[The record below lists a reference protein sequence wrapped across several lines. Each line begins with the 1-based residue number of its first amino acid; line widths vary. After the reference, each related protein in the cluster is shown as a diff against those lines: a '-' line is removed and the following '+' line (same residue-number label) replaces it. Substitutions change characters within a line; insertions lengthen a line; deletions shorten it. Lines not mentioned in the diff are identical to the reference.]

1 MHDSVEIWDAPRVTL
16 VGVSVHVRPVE
27 GEDDEARLAVPVKLL
42 TGAIVIVEVA
52 GLPALAL
59 AEVGLAERVKSWR
72 VTVMVAEC
80 ASDPLVPVTVTVYT
94 PELPEQDKVEVCDP
108 PSVMLV

>member
-1 MHDSVEIWDAPRVTL
+1 MHDSVEVWDAPRVTL
-16 VGVSVHVRPVE
+16 AGVSVHVRPVE
-27 GEDDEARLAVPVKLL
+27 GEDDEARLTVPVKLL
-42 TGAIVIVEVA
+42 TGAIVIVEVV

-59 AEVGLAERVKSWR
+59 AEVGLADTLKSWR
-72 VTVMVAEC
+72 LTMMVAER

-94 PELPEQDKVEVCDP
+94 PELPEQVKVEVCET